1 MRGIVVVDMEVR
13 ERDVARGVAALAARG
28 KVVLV
33 VVVAAVHDERGH
45 HDAEHDEL
53 HVPSLYSFAKVCRRF
68 FVPSPSESRC

>member
-1 MRGIVVVDMEVR
+1 MEVR
-13 ERDVARGVAALAARG
+13 ERDVARGVTALAARG

-53 HVPSLYSFAKVCRRF
+53 LRSISLFIRKGLSSFLCSFIV
-68 FVPSPSESRC
+68 

>member
-13 ERDVARGVAALAARG
+13 ERDVARLGGVTALAARG

-53 HVPSLYSFAKVCRRF
+53 LRSISLFIRKGHFRLRRG
-68 FVPSPSESRC
+68 PLDP